1 MFWYVL
7 YGINNDDVDK
17 EYGCGGNGDG
27 E

>member
-1 MFWYVL
+1 MFWFVVYD
-7 YGINNDDVDK
+7 INNDDVDK